1 MERLNANSGSK
12 WGASFF
18 LSSRV
23 WKNSGLIQLK
33 STKRCIHHRKREDG
47 GSYGITEQIYKNHSS
62 KGGII
67 LKKYSYYLP
76 LKWCKFSFWSP
87 LIVPYYVDF
96 WLMVLEWIFKIPE
109 TLLYFNSIFITCIS
123 PLERST
129 APFYNSNF
137 VTVLAG
143 KDFQKYLFSK
153 GNLCKIFL
161 TQLNLWYTVSIQ

>member
-67 LKKYSYYLP
+67 LKKYFYYLP
-76 LKWCKFSFWSP
+76 LKWCKSFNSPIFCWS
-87 LIVPYYVDF
+87 LVDGSWVDF
-96 WLMVLEWIFKIPE
+96 QNTWYTIVF
-109 TLLYFNSIFITCIS
+109 YQFFITCIS
-123 PLERST
+123 PLERSID
-129 APFYNSNF
+129 PFYNNKF
-137 VTVLAG
+137 VTILAE
-143 KDFQKYLFSK
+143 KDF
-153 GNLCKIFL
+153 
-161 TQLNLWYTVSIQ
+161 